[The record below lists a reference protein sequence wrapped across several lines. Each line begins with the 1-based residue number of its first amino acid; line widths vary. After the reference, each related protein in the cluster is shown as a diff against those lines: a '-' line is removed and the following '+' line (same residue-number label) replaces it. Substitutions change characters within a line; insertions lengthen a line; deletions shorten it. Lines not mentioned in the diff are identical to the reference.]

1 MACCAFAVFV
11 LMQVTAPFVWLW
23 ERTFGRGRATK
34 ANTAVTWTFAEAGI
48 APRGTS
54 LRTAPLRRGLLIAL
68 AFELVVVVA
77 AVQMSVHAQASAE
90 DWAWAEAIH
99 DSWCRA
105 TAGG

>member
-23 ERTFGRGRATK
+23 DRTLGRGRVTT
-34 ANTAVTWTFAEAGI
+34 NTAVAWTFAEAGI
-48 APRGTS
+48 APSSTRV
-54 LRTAPLRRGLLIAL
+54 RTLPLRNGLLIAL

-77 AVQMSVHAQASAE
+77 AVQISIRAQASAE

-105 TAGG
+105 TRGG